1 MKAREFWK
9 VCKKLSNEERLD
21 VLRKVMSSPEE
32 GGLPVGQIADA
43 VRLGQPATST
53 YLAELQDA
61 CGLVASRRAGR
72 YCLYY
77 PAPDISD
84 AKAVA
89 LFKALTRFFLA
100 ERAGWAPING
110 SRPLTP
116 RFLSV
121 LPALANATRAR
132 LLGFI
137 RAEGRTDRTK
147 SSRRQGSRN
156 STCAGISR
164 ASPHAAW
171 PPSPG
176 TTSPGANH
184 RMRPHE
190 S

>member
-110 SRPLTP
+110 SRPLT
-116 RFLSV
+116 
-121 LPALANATRAR
+121 NATRAR

-147 SSRRQGSRN
+147 IVKATGLTELNMRRHLACIAACGLATVSGDDVAWREPSDETSRILIDLALS
-156 STCAGISR
+156 
-164 ASPHAAW
+164 
-171 PPSPG
+171 
-176 TTSPGANH
+176 
-184 RMRPHE
+184 
-190 S
+190 